1 VAVEYI
7 NIGKIVGIFGNLGQ
21 VRIFPLTDFPERFL
35 TMKEVLILSHGERKA
50 FQIKKAYSYKK
61 YMIIQ
66 FEEVTDMNTAESL
79 KGAFLQITRQELTLL
94 PEDSFYIFDL
104 IGLEVF
110 NEEGSHLGIIEDVIQ
125 TGANDVYVVSSSE
138 KKRPLLIPAL
148 KQVVRQVD
156 LKNQRMVVELLPG
169 LDEGLG

>member
-1 VAVEYI
+1 MALEYI

-35 TMKEVLILSHGERKA
+35 TMKEVLVLNRGERKA
-50 FQIKKAYSYKK
+50 FQIKEAYSYKK
-61 YMIIQ
+61 HVIIQ

-79 KGAFLQITRQELTLL
+79 KGAFLQITRQELTPL

-104 IGLEVF
+104 IGLDVF
-110 NEEGSHLGIIEDVIQ
+110 NEEGAYLGTVEDVIR
-125 TGANDVYVVSSSE
+125 TGANDVYVVATE

-169 LDEGLG
+169 LDEDLG